1 MRRILF
7 GIISIEII
15 ESTLLALERL
25 RAVNRSTKN
34 RDKGKSAL
42 EMDTQ
47 LTLLSPLTKE
57 DIAGSFLAC
66 PCCKEQHYDFMYLA
80 LGFSFFTEKVTKVD
94 KNTLN
99 VSKC

>member
-7 GIISIEII
+7 GIIWIEII

-42 EMDTQ
+42 EMGHPTNSLKPID
-47 LTLLSPLTKE
+47 
-57 DIAGSFLAC
+57 
-66 PCCKEQHYDFMYLA
+66 
-80 LGFSFFTEKVTKVD
+80 
-94 KNTLN
+94 
-99 VSKC
+99 